1 MQKKTPSEISAEHHN
16 MKAGDFEK
24 NYENYENNK
33 FFNAFTLGRAK
44 IDIEINNLTKMLN
57 IGSKILDVGC
67 GTGDQLK
74 IFEKIGFD
82 AYGLDP
88 APDMITIAKKNVI
101 DPSKISLGSCEHLPF
116 DNNTFDCVVMVEV
129 LRYFDS
135 KSIDKALEEAR
146 RVLKPGGIMFCTF
159 VNRWCLDFFYIF
171 QKFRQITKKN
181 DFDIKNPHCEFFTPG
196 EVEKLLHNFNFKEI
210 KTIGNMFSPIRIIYK
225 LNRKLGE
232 MLAKK
237 IENFDNYISKKKFFK
252 PLSGHL
258 ISICKK

>member
-16 MKAGDFEK
+16 MKAGDFKK

-88 APDMITIAKKNVI
+88 APDMVTIAKKKVI

-135 KSIDKALEEAR
+135 KSIGKALGEAR

-159 VNRWCLDFFYIF
+159 VNRWCLDFLYFS
-171 QKFRQITKKN
+171 
-181 DFDIKNPHCEFFTPG
+181 
-196 EVEKLLHNFNFKEI
+196 EI
-210 KTIGNMFSPIRIIYK
+210 QT
-225 LNRKLGE
+225 
-232 MLAKK
+232 
-237 IENFDNYISKKKFFK
+237 NYKKKRF
-252 PLSGHL
+252 
-258 ISICKK
+258 